1 MAEQPSPP
9 DTAHPDTAHRETV
22 RVRRAPRYGVFLVLG
37 AALGVFVAMVLT
49 FAFHGTDEPTATG
62 VQYTQLQVFGFLALI
77 GIAVGIAVGGVVAV
91 AFDRASARR
100 SLEVG
105 ALRERVHTSD
115 DRVRASD
122 D

>member
-1 MAEQPSPP
+1 MAEQPSPPDTVHP

-37 AALGVFVAMVLT
+37 AALGVFVAMILT
-49 FAFHGTDEPTATG
+49 FAFHGTDEPSAAG

-77 GIAVGIAVGGVVAV
+77 GIAVGVAVGGVVAV

-100 SLEVG
+100 SREVG
-105 ALRERVHTSD
+105 AFRERVRTSD
-115 DRVRASD
+115 D
-122 D
+122 